1 MHRLAKKR
9 TTTGWIS
16 SWENAPGKK
25 GREQSDGWKET
36 RSKGFR
42 PRVTQGM
49 TLIET
54 LIGLVIM
61 SMLLASLLSF
71 FAKGQQDFFQGNVRS
86 DVLDKARYP
95 LSWIG
100 RDVNVAQLVDWKHA
114 EIWASGTVLIL
125 ELPCLDVNG
134 YVINDINQADHIV
147 YSVANNRLTR
157 YCTPHPSSY
166 RQAGDKVLADNVAG
180 LAITYYDA
188 NENVL
193 TSGYTA
199 AVAVKAEVTVSTDVG
214 SRNFR
219 QALSSRFTLRNK
231 AT

>member
-1 MHRLAKKR
+1 
-9 TTTGWIS
+9 
-16 SWENAPGKK
+16 
-25 GREQSDGWKET
+25 
-36 RSKGFR
+36 
-42 PRVTQGM
+42 M
-49 TLIET
+49 TLIEA

-61 SMLLASLLSF
+61 SILLASLLSF
-71 FAKGQQDFFQGNVRS
+71 FAKGQRDFFRGNVRS

-100 RDVNVAQLVDWKHA
+100 RDVNVAQLVDWKHE
-114 EIWASGTVLIL
+114 EIWASGAVLIL
-125 ELPCLDVNG
+125 QLPCLDVNG
-134 YVINDINQADHIV
+134 YVINDIHQWDHIV
-147 YSVANNRLTR
+147 YSVTNNRLTR
-157 YCTPHPSSY
+157 HCHPHPSSY

-188 NENVL
+188 TENIL

-199 AVAVKAEVTVSTDVG
+199 AVAVKAEVTVSTNVG